1 MFGNSAFIGH
11 SERPSHEEDAT
22 KGDFGSILI
31 PPGSDEVLFANEKGP
46 FSVVFY
52 MEVIVNSDPLIFIWV
67 RFGHLIDECF
77 VFLSSKMIARE
88 EVEHDLN
95 FDDWIRVWRFNQ
107 PERKFKYIYLEN

>member
-1 MFGNSAFIGH
+1 
-11 SERPSHEEDAT
+11 
-22 KGDFGSILI
+22 
-31 PPGSDEVLFANEKGP
+31 
-46 FSVVFY
+46 
-52 MEVIVNSDPLIFIWV
+52 V

-107 PERKFKYIYLEN
+107 PERKFKYIYLEYYKV